1 MSERDGPDIERRWN
15 WMMSFLID
23 YKSIEDDV
31 IHIQSRS
38 MSDPIFSDIDFK
50 IKMAWIW
57 TTLKFYDIIYMI
69 NLLGQRGEKT

>member
-1 MSERDGPDIERRWN
+1 
-15 WMMSFLID
+15 MMSFLID

-31 IHIQSRS
+31 IQIQSRS
-38 MSDPIFSDIDFK
+38 MSDPTFSDIDFK

-69 NLLGQRGEKT
+69 NLVGQRGEKT